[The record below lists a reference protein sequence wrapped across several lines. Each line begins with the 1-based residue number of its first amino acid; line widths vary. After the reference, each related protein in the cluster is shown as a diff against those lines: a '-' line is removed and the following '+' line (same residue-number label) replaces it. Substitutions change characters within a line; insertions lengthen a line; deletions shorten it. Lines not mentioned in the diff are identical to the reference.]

1 MAELQWRN
9 GPGLSDGAITMRGLS
24 AGWCAAL
31 TCAAAASAYGQAS
44 RTWVSGTGDDAFPC
58 SRTAP
63 CKTFNG
69 ALSRT
74 ATNGEISVL
83 DPGGFGVVTITRSV
97 TIDGRGATGVIFAN
111 LTTGVTINLTDPSD
125 SAKTVRLR
133 GLSINGGG
141 NGVTGIKV
149 VAAKRVSIE
158 ETVIDGFTQDGVSV
172 AAADSV
178 RVFLQAVTI
187 RNTAGNGLR
196 VSGAGNWTAISAVT
210 LVYNGTGIS
219 ALSGGIIA
227 SFKNNVFFGNRS
239 NGAPTSLLTLK

>member
-1 MAELQWRN
+1 
-9 GPGLSDGAITMRGLS
+9 MRGRS
-24 AGWCAAL
+24 AGWCAVL
-31 TCAAAASAYGQAS
+31 TCTAAVSAYGQAS

-69 ALSRT
+69 AFAKT

-83 DPGGFGVVTITRSV
+83 DPAGFGAVTITRSV
-97 TIDGRGATGVIFAN
+97 TIDGRDATGVIFAN
-111 LTTGVTINLTDPSD
+111 LTTGVTINLTDAAD
-125 SAKTVRLR
+125 TAKTVRLR

-141 NGVTGIKV
+141 NGISGIKV
-149 VAAKRVSIE
+149 MAAKRVSIE

-172 AAADSV
+172 GSADSV

-187 RNTAGNGLR
+187 RNNAGNGLS
-196 VSGAGNWTAISAVT
+196 VSGAGNWSAISDVT

-219 ALSGGIIA
+219 ASAGGIIA
-227 SFKNNVFFGNRS
+227 SFKNNVFYGNKR
-239 NGAPTSLLTLK
+239 NGAPTSLLTLKD

>member
-1 MAELQWRN
+1 
-9 GPGLSDGAITMRGLS
+9 MRGLS
-24 AGWCAAL
+24 AGWCAVL
-31 TCAAAASAYGQAS
+31 TCTAAVSAYGQAS

-63 CKTFNG
+63 CKTFTG
-69 ALSRT
+69 AFSRT

-83 DPGGFGVVTITRSV
+83 DPGGFGAVTITRSV

-111 LTTGVTINLTDPSD
+111 LTTGVTINLTDPAD

-141 NGVTGIKV
+141 SGLAGIKV

-158 ETVIDGFTQDGVSV
+158 ETVIDGFTHDGVSV

-187 RNTAGNGLR
+187 RNIVGTGLS
-196 VSGAGNWTAISAVT
+196 VSGAGNWTAISGVT
-210 LVYNGTGIS
+210 LVYNGTGIAAS
-219 ALSGGIIA
+219 AGGIIA
-227 SFKNNVFFGNRS
+227 SFKNNVFYGNKK

>member
-1 MAELQWRN
+1 
-9 GPGLSDGAITMRGLS
+9 MRGRS
-24 AGWCAAL
+24 AVGFAMFSTVL
-31 TCAAAASAYGQAS
+31 AASAQAQAS
-44 RTWVSGTGDDAFPC
+44 RTWVSGTGDDANPC

-69 ALSRT
+69 AFAKT

-83 DPGGFGVVTITRSV
+83 DPAGFGAVTITRSV
-97 TIDGRGATGVIFAN
+97 TIDGRGATGLIMAN
-111 LTTGVTINLTDPSD
+111 LVTGVTINLADAAD

-141 NGVTGIKV
+141 NGLTGIKV

-172 AAADSV
+172 ASADSV

-187 RNTAGNGLR
+187 RNVAGTGLS
-196 VSGAGNWTAISAVT
+196 VSGAGNWSAISGVT
-210 LVYNGTGIS
+210 LVYNGTGIATS
-219 ALSGGIIA
+219 AGGIIA
-227 SFKNNVFFGNRS
+227 SFKNNVFYGNKK
-239 NGAPTSLLTLK
+239 NGTPTSLLTLK